1 MAAQILSLAGE
12 QTNADLLDLWFDV
25 FSYEYQRAVC
35 QGNKGNP
42 DAVADYIAFTKQHGI
57 AIAKDQ

>member
-1 MAAQILSLAGE
+1 
-12 QTNADLLDLWFDV
+12 LLDLWFDV

-42 DAVADYIAFTKQHGI
+42 NAVADYMAFTKQHDI
-57 AIAKDQ
+57 VLAKDLAIANIEDLTKK